1 MELLVFVRNHG
12 GPAGTSYVG
21 ASVGSA
27 PMIEQP
33 ETRQPVTSLAEF
45 RVDADVL
52 DPLTELRETL
62 REAFEVM
69 GEARH
74 GRAIYYACSNSALKL
89 LLEPGFDRPEDIES
103 DLAEMLALCSPR
115 GGRHS
120 RLGATAPRLE
130 VDSHPTP

>member
-27 PMIEQP
+27 PMVEQP

-62 REAFEVM
+62 REAFGVM

-120 RLGATAPRLE
+120 RLGASAPLLE
-130 VDSHPTP
+130 PAAHPAP